1 MVSILFFEREAMAFM
16 LFGFI
21 QWWLQ
26 SLYHRAKQRLRQW
39 TCPDNSSDSLA
50 FGTALDLARSKS
62 ELVLENALLRQQL
75 IVLQRQGKRPILTW
89 RDRGLF
95 VLLASKLPSWRT
107 ALLIV
112 QPDTILRWHRDLF
125 RRVWRRKSQRKGKDG
140 RQPLAEDIVTL
151 IQDMARE
158 NRTWGAERIRGEL
171 LKLGVTV
178 AKSTIQRY
186 INQVRGPLS
195 GKQTWSTFLRNHAQD
210 IWAVDFLQTYDLFFR
225 TLFVLVIIELESPR
239 LVHFG
244 VTRSPEDAWVA
255 QQLRE
260 ATPFDEG
267 PRFLI
272 RDNDNKF
279 GAAFARVAEG
289 TGIEVLTT
297 PYQAPKANAICERF
311 LGSVRRECLDFF
323 LIFNEHHLRKIMKQ
337 YQAYFNQARPHQGL
351 DQRIP
356 CPTEQS
362 EEQPDR
368 GKIISLPVL
377 GGLHHDYQRRAGASP
392 SLPRAA

>member
-1 MVSILFFEREAMAFM
+1 M

-21 QWWLQ
+21 QCWLQ
-26 SLYHRAKQRLRQW
+26 SLYHRATQRLRQW
-39 TCPDNSSDSLA
+39 IRPDNSSDSLA
-50 FGTALDLARSKS
+50 VGMALDLTRSKS

-75 IVLQRQGKRPILTW
+75 IVLQRQGKRPSLTW
-89 RDRGLF
+89 RDRALF

-107 ALLIV
+107 TLLIV
-112 QPDTILRWHRDLF
+112 QPDTLLRWHRDLF
-125 RRVWRRKSQRKGKDG
+125 RRVWRRKSKRKGETG
-140 RQPLAEDIVTL
+140 RPPVAEEIVTL
-151 IQDMARE
+151 IKEMAQE
-158 NRTWGAERIRGEL
+158 NCTWGAERIRGEL
-171 LKLGVTV
+171 LKLGITV

-186 INQVRGPLS
+186 INEVRGPLS

-225 TLFVLVIIELESPR
+225 TLFVFVVIELDSR
-239 LVHFG
+239 QLVHFG
-244 VTRSPEDAWVA
+244 VTRSPDDAWVA

-260 ATPFDEG
+260 ATPFGEG

-272 RDNDNKF
+272 RDNDSKF
-279 GAAFARVAEG
+279 GAAFARVADG

-311 LGSVRRECLDFF
+311 LGSVRRRECLDFF
-323 LIFNEHHLRKIMKQ
+323 LILGEQHLRKIMKQ

-351 DQRIP
+351 DQRLP
-356 CPTEQS
+356 CPS
-362 EEQPDR
+362 EPSDGQQDR
-368 GKIISLPVL
+368 GKVIALPVL
-377 GGLHHDYQRRAGASP
+377 GGLHHDYQRRAATRP

>member
-1 MVSILFFEREAMAFM
+1 MNGARTCRVRQGKRSCGTIVATILLLEGRPWHSHSLVPSKAGYSHSVAGPNNAFAS
-16 LFGFI
+16 G
-21 QWWLQ
+21 
-26 SLYHRAKQRLRQW
+26 HAP
-39 TCPDNSSDSLA
+39 TTADSLA
-50 FGTALDLARSKS
+50 VGTALDLTRSKA

-75 IVLQRQGKRPILTW
+75 IVLQRQVKRPTLTW
-89 RDRGLF
+89 RDRALF

-112 QPDTILRWHRDLF
+112 QPDTLLRWHRDLF
-125 RRVWRRKSQRKGKDG
+125 RRVWRRKSKRKGKGG

-151 IQDMARE
+151 IKDMAQD

-171 LKLGVTV
+171 LKLGIKV
-178 AKSTIQRY
+178 AKSTIQKY

-225 TLFVLVIIELESPR
+225 TLFVFVVIELDSRR

-244 VTRSPEDAWVA
+244 VTRSPDDAWVA

-260 ATPFDEG
+260 ATPFGEG

-279 GAAFARVAEG
+279 GAAFARVADG
-289 TGIEVLTT
+289 SGIEVLTM
-297 PYQAPKANAICERF
+297 PYQAPKANVHWRAIPGQC
-311 LGSVRRECLDFF
+311 
-323 LIFNEHHLRKIMKQ
+323 
-337 YQAYFNQARPHQGL
+337 AARMPRLFPH
-351 DQRIP
+351 P
-356 CPTEQS
+356 E
-362 EEQPDR
+362 
-368 GKIISLPVL
+368 
-377 GGLHHDYQRRAGASP
+377 
-392 SLPRAA
+392 

>member
-1 MVSILFFEREAMAFM
+1 MAFM

-21 QWWLQ
+21 QGWLQ
-26 SLYHRAKQRLRQW
+26 SLCRGAKQRLRQW
-39 TCPDNSSDSLA
+39 TRPDNSSDSLA
-50 FGTALDLARSKS
+50 IGTARDLARSKS

-75 IVLQRQGKRPILTW
+75 IVLQRQGKRPTLTW
-89 RDRGLF
+89 RDRALF

-112 QPDTILRWHRDLF
+112 QPDTLLRWHRDLF
-125 RRVWRRKSQRKGKDG
+125 RRVWRRKSKRKGETG
-140 RQPLAEDIVTL
+140 RPPVAEEIVTL
-151 IQDMARE
+151 IKEMAQE

-171 LKLGVTV
+171 LKLGITV
-178 AKSTIQRY
+178 AKSTIQTY

-195 GKQTWSTFLRNHAQD
+195 SKQTWSTFLRNYAQD

-225 TLFVLVIIELESPR
+225 TLFVFVVIELDSRR

-244 VTRSPEDAWVA
+244 VTRSPDDAWVA

-260 ATPFDEG
+260 ATPFGEG

-272 RDNDNKF
+272 RDNDDKF

-323 LIFNEHHLRKIMKQ
+323 LILNERHLHQTLKQ

-351 DQRIP
+351 DQRLP
-356 CPTEQS
+356 CPP
-362 EEQPDR
+362 EQPEQQQDR

-377 GGLHHDYQRRAGASP
+377 GGLHHDYQRRTPARP

>member
-1 MVSILFFEREAMAFM
+1 MTFT
-16 LFGFI
+16 LFGSI
-21 QWWLQ
+21 QCWVR
-26 SLYHRAKQRLRQW
+26 SLCRGAKQRLRQW
-39 TCPDNSSDSLA
+39 TRPDNGNDSLA
-50 FGTALDLARSKS
+50 VGIARDLARSKT

-75 IVLQRQGKRPILTW
+75 IVLQRQVKRPILTW
-89 RDRGLF
+89 RDRALF
-95 VLLASKLPSWRT
+95 VLIASKLPSWKT
-107 ALLIV
+107 ALMIV
-112 QPDTILRWHRDLF
+112 QPDTLLRWHRDLF
-125 RRVWRRKSQRKGKDG
+125 RRVWRRKSKRKGKGG

-151 IQDMARE
+151 MKNMAQA

-171 LKLGVTV
+171 LKLGITV
-178 AKSTIQRY
+178 AKSTIQTY

-225 TLFVLVIIELESPR
+225 TLFVFVVIELDSRR

-244 VTRSPEDAWVA
+244 VTRSPDDAWVA

-260 ATPFDEG
+260 ATPFGEG

-279 GAAFARVAEG
+279 GAAFARVADG
-289 TGIEVLTT
+289 TDIEVLTT
-297 PYQAPKANAICERF
+297 PYQAPKTNAICERF

-323 LIFNEHHLRKIMKQ
+323 LILNERHLHQTLKQ

-356 CPTEQS
+356 CPPEQA
-362 EEQPDR
+362 EEQQDR

-377 GGLHHDYQRRAGASP
+377 GGLHHDYQRRAAASS

>member
-1 MVSILFFEREAMAFM
+1 MA
-16 LFGFI
+16 
-21 QWWLQ
+21 Q
-26 SLYHRAKQRLRQW
+26 A
-39 TCPDNSSDSLA
+39 
-50 FGTALDLARSKS
+50 
-62 ELVLENALLRQQL
+62 
-75 IVLQRQGKRPILTW
+75 
-89 RDRGLF
+89 
-95 VLLASKLPSWRT
+95 
-107 ALLIV
+107 
-112 QPDTILRWHRDLF
+112 
-125 RRVWRRKSQRKGKDG
+125 
-140 RQPLAEDIVTL
+140 
-151 IQDMARE
+151 

-171 LKLGVTV
+171 LKLGITV
-178 AKSTIQRY
+178 AKSTIQAY

-210 IWAVDFLQTYDLFFR
+210 IWACDFLQTYDLFFR
-225 TLFVLVIIELESPR
+225 TLFVFVIIELDSRR

-244 VTRSPEDAWVA
+244 VTRSPDDAWVA

-260 ATPFDEG
+260 ATPFGGG

-323 LIFNEHHLRKIMKQ
+323 LILSERHLYRTMKQ
-337 YQAYFNQARPHQGL
+337 YKAYFNQARPHQGINQL
-351 DQRIP
+351 IP
-356 CPTEQS
+356 GPVEQS
-362 EEQPDR
+362 EEQATK
-368 GKIISLPVL
+368 GETISQPVL
-377 GGLHHDYQRRAGASP
+377 GGLHQDYQRRAVARP